1 LLTSRIENIL
11 WEKGYNNIAYCDEVG
26 RGCLFGPVLAA
37 TVILPKGLKI
47 EGVKDSKKLSPK
59 KREALYEIILEKAIA
74 IGIGIV
80 SAEIIDEINI
90 KNATKL
96 AMKKSILNLRDKEDK
111 LISPDYILIDAEE
124 IDLDIPQQSIVK
136 GDDLIHGISIASIVA
151 KVTRDSL
158 CLKWHQQYPQYGIDR
173 HKGYGTKAHREAL
186 IRYGITEMHRRSFLK
201 KLYP

>member
-1 LLTSRIENIL
+1 MLTSHIENTL

-96 AMKKSILNLRDKEDK
+96 AMKKAILNLRDKEDK
-111 LISPDYILIDAEE
+111 LIRPDYILIDAEE

-151 KVTRDSL
+151 KVKRDSL
-158 CLKWHQQYPQYGIDR
+158 CLEWHQQYPEYGIDR